1 MNKLLSCKATNSYTI
16 LFNRFEL
23 PATPHQGSFL
33 FYKREKMS
41 QDCFL
46 PDGTVRVSETV
57 TYYRYVPQKIYEIDM
72 ALNYLNDDELIKVMK
87 YISRITD
94 KRCTFKSLQKPM
106 SAKQLSRAINRLNK

>member
-1 MNKLLSCKATNSYTI
+1 
-16 LFNRFEL
+16 
-23 PATPHQGSFL
+23 
-33 FYKREKMS
+33 MS

-94 KRCTFKSLQKPM
+94 KRCTFRSLQKPM
-106 SAKQLSRAINRLNK
+106 SAKQLSRAINRLNNK